1 MTRFSSAPDV
11 FAVGQSWG
19 WKSNSLMTDGNDVDA
34 DGVEDVFLLAGPE
47 VSLRATVML
56 GVI

>member
-19 WKSNSLMTDGNDVDA
+19 WKSNSLMDGYDGDT